1 MSNELQKLTTIPVS
15 GVYRLQKPIDNP
27 KPDGRRT
34 NNPFFQPRL
43 LTGLFDVLV
52 EPISSP
58 NLTDAYVIEIH
69 RGSHH
74 TGFVIHGDGTIP
86 SRIRERSEF
95 RYRLAQ
101 AFDAGNFV
109 RLTDLASQLHIAERF
124 YGVSL
129 TKLVEHLVNHEKIAE
144 KSVLYAIKD
153 LCHPKEP
160 S

>member
-34 NNPFFQPRL
+34 NPFFQPCL
-43 LTGLFDVLV
+43 LPGLFDVFV
-52 EPISSP
+52 EPFSSP
-58 NLTDAYVIEIH
+58 NPTDAHIIEIH
-69 RGSHH
+69 RGPHH

-101 AFDAGNFV
+101 AFAEGHFV